1 MMDLKNRNKVTK
13 DNYYLLFTENV
24 DYQKVE
30 ICKEF
35 MNDYTKLF
43 IDSFLGLDAFENQEE
58 INNYIKWCFNKTS
71 EEYKKIYNF
80 DFSKQEKLLTYFTT
94 YSNEIISKDVD
105 LNKLL
110 VNLKKLINE
119 RFNLYNNKNEKEIKD
134 FLNLYFLFFVK
145 KP

>member
-1 MMDLKNRNKVTK
+1 MMDLKNKNKVTK

-43 IDSFLGLDAFENQEE
+43 INSFLGLDAFDSQEQIE
-58 INNYIKWCFNKTS
+58 EYIKWCFNKTS
-71 EEYKKIYNF
+71 EEYKNIYNF
-80 DFSKQEKLLTYFTT
+80 NFSKQDRLLSYFKT
-94 YSNEIISKDVD
+94 YSNEIISKDID
-105 LNKLL
+105 LNILL
-110 VNLKKLINE
+110 INLRKIINE

>member
-1 MMDLKNRNKVTK
+1 VTK

-30 ICKEF
+30 LCKEF
-35 MNDYTKLF
+35 MNDYTQLF
-43 IDSFLGLDAFENQEE
+43 IDSFLGLDAFENQEQ
-58 INNYIKWCFNKTS
+58 IDDYIKWCFNKTS
-71 EEYKKIYNF
+71 KEYKNIYNF
-80 DFSKQEKLLTYFTT
+80 DFSKQERLLTYFKT

-134 FLNLYFLFFVK
+134 FLNLYFLFFIK

>member
-1 MMDLKNRNKVTK
+1 MDLKNKNKVTK

-43 IDSFLGLDAFENQEE
+43 INSFLGLDAFDSQEQIE
-58 INNYIKWCFNKTS
+58 EYIKWCFNKIS
-71 EEYKKIYNF
+71 EEYKNIYNF
-80 DFSKQEKLLTYFTT
+80 NFSKQDRLLSYFKT

-105 LNKLL
+105 FNILL
-110 VNLKKLINE
+110 INLRKIINE